1 MFKVFGFYK
10 FIKIKSLKKNKDFLQ
25 KFLISN
31 NIRGTIIIAK
41 EGLNG
46 TISGCV
52 KDIDKTTKK
61 LKSLFSFKLF
71 DNSNESKSKFQP
83 FHKPKVK
90 IKKEVVPMNLTI
102 NSKDRN
108 IQNHLEPKDWNKLIK
123 NKDTH
128 IIDTRKPFEYK
139 VGTFKKFDNSNESK
153 SKFQPFRKPKVK
165 IKKEVVPM
173 NLTLNSK
180 DRNIQTH
187 LDPKEWNKLIKNK
200 DTHIIDTRKPFEY
213 KVGTFKKSVN
223 PNINNFRDFPKYLN
237 KLKKNKPVA
246 MFCTG
251 GIRCEKTS
259 VYLKKKGFENIFQL
273 NGGILN
279 YLKKIKKTESLW
291 KGECFVFDNRIS
303 LKHELKIGT
312 YSVCSGCR
320 MPISPKDKRSNKY
333 EEGVSCPN
341 CHAVSYTHLT
351 LPTNR
356 EV

>member
-10 FIKIKSLKKNKDFLQ
+10 FVKVKSLKKNKDFLQ

-31 NIRGTIIIAK
+31 HIRGTIIIAK

-46 TISGCV
+46 SISGGV
-52 KDIDKTTKK
+52 KDIDKIIKK
-61 LKSLFSFKLF
+61 LKFLFSFKQF
-71 DNSNESKSKFQP
+71 DSFNESKSKFQP

-90 IKKEVVPMNLTI
+90 VKKEIVPMNLTI
-102 NSKDRN
+102 NSNERN
-108 IQNHLEPKDWNKLIK
+108 IQTHLEPKDWNKLIK
-123 NKDTH
+123 NKDTY

-139 VGTFKKFDNSNESK
+139 
-153 SKFQPFRKPKVK
+153 
-165 IKKEVVPM
+165 I
-173 NLTLNSK
+173 
-180 DRNIQTH
+180 
-187 LDPKEWNKLIKNK
+187 
-200 DTHIIDTRKPFEY
+200 
-213 KVGTFKKSVN
+213 GTFKKSVN
-223 PNINNFRDFPKYLN
+223 PNVNNFRDFPKYLN

-259 VYLKKKGFENIFQL
+259 VYLKKKGFKNIFQL

-312 YSVCSGCR
+312 YSMCSGCR

-341 CHAVSYTHLT
+341 CHDKLT
-351 LPTNR
+351 ETQKSR
-356 EV
+356 FRMRQSQVYKAKQSRKKYIFQKEFK

>member
-10 FIKIKSLKKNKDFLQ
+10 FIKIKSLKRNKDLLQ
-25 KFLISN
+25 KFLTSN

-46 TISGCV
+46 TISGGV
-52 KDIDKTTKK
+52 KDIDKIIKK
-61 LKSLFSFKLF
+61 LKFLFS
-71 DNSNESKSKFQP
+71 
-83 FHKPKVK
+83 
-90 IKKEVVPMNLTI
+90 
-102 NSKDRN
+102 
-108 IQNHLEPKDWNKLIK
+108 
-123 NKDTH
+123 
-128 IIDTRKPFEYK
+128 
-139 VGTFKKFDNSNESK
+139 FKKFDNSNESK
-153 SKFQPFRKPKVK
+153 SKFQPFHKPKVK

-259 VYLKKKGFENIFQL
+259 VYLKKKGFKNIYQL

-279 YLKKIKKTESLW
+279 YLKKIEKTKSLW

-312 YSVCSGCR
+312 YSMCSGCR

-341 CHAVSYTHLT
+341 CHDKLT
-351 LPTNR
+351 ETQKSR
-356 EV
+356 FRMRQSQVYKAKQSRKKYIFQKEFK

>member
-10 FIKIKSLKKNKDFLQ
+10 FIKIKSLKKDKVFLQ
-25 KFLISN
+25 KFLFSN

-46 TISGCV
+46 TISGRV

-61 LKSLFSFKLF
+61 LRSFFSFKQF
-71 DNSNESKSKFQP
+71 DSSNESKSKFHP

-90 IKKEVVPMNLTI
+90 IKKEIVPMNLII
-102 NSKDRN
+102 NSKNRN
-108 IQNHLEPKDWNKLIK
+108 MKTHLKPKDWNKLIK

-139 VGTFKKFDNSNESK
+139 VGTFK
-153 SKFQPFRKPKVK
+153 R
-165 IKKEVVPM
+165 
-173 NLTLNSK
+173 
-180 DRNIQTH
+180 
-187 LDPKEWNKLIKNK
+187 
-200 DTHIIDTRKPFEY
+200 
-213 KVGTFKKSVN
+213 SVN
-223 PNINNFRDFPKYLN
+223 PNVTNFRDFPKYLN

-259 VYLKKKGFENIFQL
+259 VYLKKKGFKNIYQL

-279 YLKKIKKTESLW
+279 YLNKIKKNESLW

-303 LKHELKIGT
+303 LKHGLKVG
-312 YSVCSGCR
+312 SHSMCSGCR
-320 MPISPKDKRSNKY
+320 KPISPKDKKSKKY

-341 CHAVSYTHLT
+341 CHDNLT
-351 LPTNR
+351 DYQKSRFRMRQKQINLAKEAGKR
-356 EV
+356 HIFQKEY